1 MSIFSLDRHDK
12 RDFNYKPRFR
22 EVNGGIRDENDEID
36 TAKMAERIHR
46 SWASK
51 RKAKRFN
58 SSFTF
63 SLFISM
69 AVVLLVVYVVYKF
82 FLEKFL

>member
-1 MSIFSLDRHDK
+1 MSIFSLDRHEK
-12 RDFNYKPRFR
+12 RVFNYKPRFR
-22 EVNGGIRDENDEID
+22 ETDGEKWDENGEMEM
-36 TAKMAERIHR
+36 AKMAERIHR

-69 AVVLLVVYVVYKF
+69 VIVLLMVYVVYKY